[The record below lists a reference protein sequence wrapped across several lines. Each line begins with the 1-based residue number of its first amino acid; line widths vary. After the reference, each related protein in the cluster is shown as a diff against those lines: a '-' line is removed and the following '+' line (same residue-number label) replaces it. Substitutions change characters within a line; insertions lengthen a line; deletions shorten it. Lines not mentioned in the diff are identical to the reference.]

1 MDEARLRQRA
11 RVSPL
16 SKLQSD
22 CAFLLSSLTLLPQV
36 SALQL
41 PRVSHNGAPRHPVNH
56 RPLHKLRHAHP
67 AVVFETSEP
76 LDQVRALARSRARD
90 GCVTVDAGEGLRWID
105 RVPWLVLAGRL
116 EQPSWGRSIHGRR
129 RPAGSPEFRF
139 SSGSWRSV
147 VVPRKHAGG
156 GPARC
161 SACTP
166 RPRTRWRS
174 P

>member
-90 GCVTVDAGEGLRWID
+90 GCVTVDAGEGLRWFWPWTIKPLASRCVECRAKYVKLID
-105 RVPWLVLAGRL
+105 RTSVCNVPLVRIL
-116 EQPSWGRSIHGRR
+116 
-129 RPAGSPEFRF
+129 
-139 SSGSWRSV
+139 
-147 VVPRKHAGG
+147 
-156 GPARC
+156 
-161 SACTP
+161 
-166 RPRTRWRS
+166 
-174 P
+174 